1 MSSSLSFCTAKFFVN
16 DLPEKLYFFI
26 SNSLHNQLFSP
37 LGFISQWIRLVKFHP
52 MGLELNTSFK
62 KSSVSILHFPFSSVQ
77 FRLRFRW
84 LCLSCAF
91 SFFDVVWKVKCDD
104 DTSCYTTSMMS
115 HLSVQLCAHHCLHHE
130 NSDASRLPRS
140 GSKLKANSSLERTQ
154 GTVHA
159 LWSLV
164 SHSCT
169 WCSSHWHLNTPPQNS
184 CRERVDLSTKLRM
197 SSFNLLCFICWTKGV
212 SWLLQL
218 SDPKNS

>member
-1 MSSSLSFCTAKFFVN
+1 
-16 DLPEKLYFFI
+16 
-26 SNSLHNQLFSP
+26 
-37 LGFISQWIRLVKFHP
+37 

-84 LCLSCAF
+84 LCLSFAF

-169 WCSSHWHLNTPPQNS
+169 CAHRIDISTHRLKTAVVRESICPQSCECHRLTCFFIVEQKEFHDCCNFLIPKILNDA
-184 CRERVDLSTKLRM
+184 RVRLKIYW
-197 SSFNLLCFICWTKGV
+197 FF
-212 SWLLQL
+212 
-218 SDPKNS
+218 PKNCVTHHSS